1 MFCVLKWVNGIFIF
15 VYIYY
20 MSIIFINFM
29 MVYDNFLVN
38 DRLIRSDLLIFNF
51 GFRGY

>member
-29 MVYDNFLVN
+29 MGFDNYLVN
-38 DRLIRSDLLIFNF
+38 DLLIFNF